1 MKFEKSKDAIIIV
14 LLITVVG
21 LLAYTIFNQNKANT
35 ISERDSARLKSQL
48 VESKRNGSD
57 KDVDPYEKN
66 EVKNTILKGAA
77 DKIQVCYKD
86 WIKNNPKFEAG
97 KIALD
102 WQIKLDGT
110 VDKPEVIASDIPDIN
125 SCVVQAIADLKFPPP
140 PSEKPWYIMH
150 KFFFKKEESTSSGQS
165 AKK

>member
-1 MKFEKSKDAIIIV
+1 MKLDKSKDAIIIV
-14 LLITVVG
+14 LLITVIG
-21 LLAYTIFNQNKANT
+21 LLAYTVFNQNKAQQ

-48 VESKRNGSD
+48 ADGKKGGGD

-66 EVKNTILKGAA
+66 EVKNTILKNAA
-77 DKIQVCYKD
+77 DKIQICYKD
-86 WIKNNPKFEAG
+86 WIKNNPKFESG

-110 VDKPEVIASDIPDIN
+110 VDKPEIISSDIPDIN
-125 SCVVQAIADLKFPPP
+125 TCVIQAISALNFPPP
-140 PSEKPWYIMH
+140 PSEKPWYIVH
-150 KFFFKKEESTSSGQS
+150 KFFFKKEEPSNGAP